1 MNPKRSFGSI
11 GNPAI
16 RPIEFPF
23 LFCFRPARCR
33 GKFNKSKPNIFGKPT
48 RRISNVHSSS
58 DRSTINFS
66 LFCKWICWFYI
77 FSVYKTWRKRFRV
90 DTYVLTFRSFE
101 PWLRDSRWSNLCFLI
116 LCTGHNAF
124 YILFSIHLIFL
135 FLAYILIFHFIHLYY
150 CTVWIFMFLWHSTP
164 AYLLYFICIVFLI
177 FALMAG
183 IISYVCAFSCM
194 YILFTPFTCVIDQ
207 TGCRRENG
215 TEPVIA
221 SARCPYR

>member
-11 GNPAI
+11 GNPAV

-48 RRISNVHSSS
+48 QRISNVHSSS
-58 DRSTINFS
+58 DRSTIIFS
-66 LFCKWICWFYI
+66 LFCKWICWFHI

-116 LCTGHNAF
+116 LYTGHNAF
-124 YILFSIHLIFL
+124 YILFWYIWSYYFL
-135 FLAYILIFHFIHLYY
+135 HIYWYSTLFIY
-150 CTVWIFMFLWHSTP
+150 TTAPF
-164 AYLLYFICIVFLI
+164 
-177 FALMAG
+177 G
-183 IISYVCAFSCM
+183 FSCFFGIQRQRI
-194 YILFTPFTCVIDQ
+194 YFILFTLYFSVLPLWLELFHMFVHSHVCIYYSPLFLVL
-207 TGCRRENG
+207 
-215 TEPVIA
+215 
-221 SARCPYR
+221 